1 MMTTV
6 LTFGFLIGLRHALE
20 ADHVAAVASLATTSR
35 SLRQSVRLGAA
46 WGLGHALTLLVVG
59 GVLLASGKALPPG
72 VAHWLEVVV
81 GVMLIG
87 LGADVLRRLIRQ
99 RVHFHSHR
107 HGRLVHFHAHSH
119 AGEGDHATSAH
130 AHDHGL
136 ALSVRALIV
145 GLVHGLA
152 GSALLTLLTAQAVD
166 SLWQGLAYIVLFGM
180 GSIVGMAALSC
191 AISVPLR
198 FAARHLTWAYNG
210 LGAVMGLFT
219 AGLGLGIILT
229 SPLI

>member
-20 ADHVAAVASLATTSR
+20 ADHVAAVASLVMTSR

-59 GVLLASGKALPPG
+59 GLLLASGKALPPG

-107 HGRLVHFHAHSH
+107 HGHIGREDCYRRGIHCN
-119 AGEGDHATSAH
+119 TTK
-130 AHDHGL
+130 
-136 ALSVRALIV
+136 VRC
-145 GLVHGLA
+145 
-152 GSALLTLLTAQAVD
+152 Q
-166 SLWQGLAYIVLFGM
+166 
-180 GSIVGMAALSC
+180 
-191 AISVPLR
+191 
-198 FAARHLTWAYNG
+198 
-210 LGAVMGLFT
+210 GAVGCSRKDHSPGLN
-219 AGLGLGIILT
+219 
-229 SPLI
+229 